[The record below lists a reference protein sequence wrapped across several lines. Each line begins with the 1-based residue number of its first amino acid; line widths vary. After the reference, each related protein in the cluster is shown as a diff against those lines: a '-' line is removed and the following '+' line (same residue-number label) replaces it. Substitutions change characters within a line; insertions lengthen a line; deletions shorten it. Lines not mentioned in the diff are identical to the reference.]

1 MTRPDRKNRAIHTL
15 LFILQ
20 FIAAQAAL
28 SAESAIQ
35 GFETNQTERQIEA
48 MPEPERVTAPR
59 ISGDDAKT
67 RVEMSDRTFV
77 LAGVL
82 VEGVTA
88 YHPLDFL
95 PYYQAYLG
103 KQITVETLTGIAES
117 ITEKYQVDG
126 YFLSSAFLPAQDIE
140 FGIVRIRVIEGYISN
155 WRSPGSETSLDPM
168 IARVLRPVLMLR
180 PARKPALTAALT
192 TIASVPGLTVHAQ
205 VRAIPGEIGAY
216 ELLLPIEKRHVGAT
230 VSVDNRGSDYIG
242 PTQGVIALQA
252 FDLAH
257 HHEVYQLKF
266 ATVTEVTEL
275 NYWDVSAEWSFWD
288 DDDGIRLHA
297 SGTHTTTDPGGSLE
311 SLDAHIINDRYRL
324 GFMYHLSRTASV
336 ERHLGAYIDRYYSRT
351 ALAGVPRL
359 DDVLTVVTI
368 NFLQV
373 GAYTGGALHSVGAS
387 VTQGLAVGDSRV
399 VDFQLGNG
407 VGVPDFTKVN
417 ASYGGTFPVGG
428 YWSISVL
435 LDGQYAGSSV
445 PSSERYSIGGAQLGR
460 AYDPS
465 EITGDHG
472 LAGLVELQRRD
483 VLRVRHSHWSLFGF
497 YDLGAVWQIEHETV
511 PARASLA
518 SAGVGA
524 RLIGPGLTV
533 SIELA
538 QPLTRRVASEGS
550 DGHNPRAFGSL
561 AYRF

>member
-1 MTRPDRKNRAIHTL
+1 MIRPNRKNQVIRTL

-20 FIAAQAAL
+20 FLAAQAAL
-28 SAESAIQ
+28 SAEPAIQ

-48 MPEPERVTAPR
+48 MPEPERVAVPR
-59 ISGDDAKT
+59 ISGDSAKT
-67 RVEMSDRTFV
+67 QVELSNQTFV

-95 PYYQAYLG
+95 PFYQAYLG
-103 KQITVETLTGIAES
+103 KSITVETLTRIAEA
-117 ITEKYQVDG
+117 ITRQYQDDG
-126 YFLSSAFLPAQDIE
+126 YFLSSTFLPAQDIE
-140 FGIVRIRVIEGYISN
+140 FGIVRIRVIEGYIAS
-155 WRSPGSETSLDPM
+155 WRSPGSETLPDPLM
-168 IARVLRPVLMLR
+168 ARVLRTVLMLR

-192 TIASVPGLTVHAQ
+192 TIASVPGLTVHAR

-216 ELLLPIEKRHVGAT
+216 ELLVPIEKRHVGAT

-311 SLDAHIINDRYRL
+311 SLDAHIVNDRYRL
-324 GFMYHLSRTASV
+324 GFIYHLSRTATV
-336 ERHLGAYIDRYYSRT
+336 ERHLGTYIDRYYSRT
-351 ALAGVPRL
+351 ALAAVPRL
-359 DDVLTVVTI
+359 EDVLTVVSI
-368 NFLQV
+368 NFLQIWV
-373 GAYTGGALHSVGAS
+373 NAGGAMQSVGAS

-417 ASYGGTFPVGG
+417 TSYGGTFPVGG
-428 YWSISVL
+428 YWSVSVL
-435 LDGQYAGSSV
+435 LDGQYAGNSV

-483 VLRVRHSHWSLFGF
+483 VFSVRNSHCNLFGF

-518 SAGVGA
+518 SAGFGL
-524 RLIGPGLTV
+524 RLIGPDLTA

-538 QPLTRRVASEGS
+538 QPLTRRVASEGP
-550 DGHNPRAFGSL
+550 DGHKPRAFGSL
-561 AYRF
+561 AFRF

>member
-1 MTRPDRKNRAIHTL
+1 
-15 LFILQ
+15 LFVIQ
-20 FIAAQAAL
+20 IFVVQATF
-28 SAESAIQ
+28 SAEPAIQ

-48 MPEPERVTAPR
+48 MPEPERVAVPR
-59 ISGDDAKT
+59 ISGDSAKT
-67 RVEMSDRTFV
+67 QVELSNQTFV

-82 VEGVTA
+82 VEGVTV
-88 YHPLDFL
+88 YQPLDFL

-103 KQITVETLTGIAES
+103 KPITVETLTKIAEA
-117 ITEKYQVDG
+117 ITRQYQDDG
-126 YFLSSAFLPAQDIE
+126 YFLSSTFLPAQDIE
-140 FGIVRIRVIEGYISN
+140 FGIVRIRVIEGYIAS
-155 WRSPGSETSLDPM
+155 WRSPDSETLPDPL
-168 IARVLRPVLMLR
+168 ITRVLQPVLMLR
-180 PARKPALTAALT
+180 PARKPDLLSALTA
-192 TIASVPGLTVHAQ
+192 ISSVPGLTVQ
-205 VRAIPGEIGAY
+205 SRVRSIPGEIGAY
-216 ELLLPIEKRHVGAT
+216 ELLLTVEKRHLGVT

-252 FDLAH
+252 FDMTS
-257 HHEVYQLKF
+257 HHESYQLKF

-275 NYWDVSAEWSFWD
+275 NYWDLSTEWLLW
-288 DDDGIRLHA
+288 DDGIRLHA
-297 SGTHTTTDPGGSLE
+297 SGTHTSTAPGGSLE
-311 SLDAHIINDRYRL
+311 SLDARIVNDRYRM
-324 GFMYHLSRTASV
+324 GFIYRLSHTATL
-336 ERHLGAYIDRYYSRT
+336 ERNVGAYIDRYNSRT

-359 DDVLTVVTI
+359 QDVLTILTI
-368 NFLQV
+368 NYLQIGV
-373 GAYTGGALHSVGAS
+373 DRDGATQSVSAS

-407 VGVPDFTKVN
+407 VGVPDFTRVN

-428 YWSISVL
+428 YWSVSAL
-435 LDGQYAGSSV
+435 LDGQYAGNSL

-483 VLRVRHSHWSLFGF
+483 VLSVRNSHCNLFGF

-518 SAGVGA
+518 SAGFGL
-524 RLIGPGLTV
+524 RLIGPDLTA

-538 QPLTRRVASEGS
+538 QPLTRGVASEGP